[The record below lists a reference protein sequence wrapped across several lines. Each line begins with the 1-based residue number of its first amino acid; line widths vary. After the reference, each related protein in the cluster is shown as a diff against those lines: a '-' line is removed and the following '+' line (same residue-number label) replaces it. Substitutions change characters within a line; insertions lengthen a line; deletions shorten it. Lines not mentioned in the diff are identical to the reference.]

1 MWLQSKAARDK
12 GKLSIPVSCLHL
24 SVSRSAS
31 IFGCGFIYWIS
42 GHASSVQT
50 LPPGLAQTPSQDASS
65 NDISGLQRWCNDN
78 CEECSIPE
86 RSASS
91 VIHRLAAALHKAHC
105 WNTYFTLLVS
115 LRQSLAP
122 APCLGLDGE
131 AELELDTVIP
141 YPRLPLPQVLGAP
154 GVLDYKCLIK
164 NGNAAAHSKCKKG
177 AWTCLPSCCGP
188 KELVAS
194 LSKAVN
200 ASSLGSFTS
209 SVPALNWTLYWLQLM
224 RQHPLS
230 QGSHSRGDQMP
241 HGVTTHPGLT
251 LWTLSQGDSRWN
263 SLDRC
268 AHVWIPSLASE
279 HGQATSC
286 LWASNSSSPKQEKN
300 LKTTSLL
307 FLHHWPLRNDHYV
320 MWWKS

>member
-12 GKLSIPVSCLHL
+12 RKLSIPVSCLHL
-24 SVSRSAS
+24 SVSISAS

-122 APCLGLDGE
+122 APCLGLDGGGW
-131 AELELDTVIP
+131 DGTW
-141 YPRLPLPQVLGAP
+141 YR
-154 GVLDYKCLIK
+154 
-164 NGNAAAHSKCKKG
+164 N
-177 AWTCLPSCCGP
+177 
-188 KELVAS
+188 
-194 LSKAVN
+194 
-200 ASSLGSFTS
+200 
-209 SVPALNWTLYWLQLM
+209 
-224 RQHPLS
+224 PLS
-230 QGSHSRGDQMP
+230 QTPTSTSAGCSWCFGLQM
-241 HGVTTHPGLT
+241 
-251 LWTLSQGDSRWN
+251 SD
-263 SLDRC
+263 
-268 AHVWIPSLASE
+268 
-279 HGQATSC
+279 
-286 LWASNSSSPKQEKN
+286 
-300 LKTTSLL
+300 
-307 FLHHWPLRNDHYV
+307 
-320 MWWKS
+320 